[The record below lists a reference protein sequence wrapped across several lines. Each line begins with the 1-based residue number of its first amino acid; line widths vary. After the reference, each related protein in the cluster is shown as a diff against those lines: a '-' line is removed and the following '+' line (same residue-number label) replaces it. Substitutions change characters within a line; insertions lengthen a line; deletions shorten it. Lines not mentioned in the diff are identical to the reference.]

1 VIADGETLRIERT
14 FQAPAAAVFD
24 AWTSEEVLR
33 RWFHAEHGWE
43 TTEAEVDLRL
53 GGAVRVVMRDPG
65 KDEEHGGGGQYTEI
79 DPPTRLAFTWTWDHD
94 DEGRQ
99 TLIEIEFEEAD
110 GATTVRFTH
119 SGLRDEESVR
129 SHEGG
134 WSNCFDNLERTLAAA
149 PPGRQE

>member
-1 VIADGETLRIERT
+1 MSVDGETLCIERT
-14 FQAPAAAVFD
+14 FQALPAAVFD

-33 RWFHAEHGWE
+33 RWFHAEHDWE
-43 TTEAEVDLRL
+43 TTEAEVDLRV
-53 GGAVRVVMRDPG
+53 GGGVRVVMRDPG
-65 KDEEHGGGGQYTEI
+65 KDEEHGGGGHYTEI

-99 TLIEIEFEEAD
+99 TLIEIDFEEAE

-134 WSNCFDNLERTLAAA
+134 WTRCFDNLERTLEAV
-149 PPGRQE
+149 PPGRSG